1 MAALRCRDEMTDK
14 TDFAKQSAWARE
26 LAPDELERALR
37 GLSEKQFPKGAY
49 ICHRGDKLDYWTG
62 VIRGLVKISAISVSG
77 KAMTFAGSGAGG
89 WFGEGSVLKDEP
101 RRYDLVAIADT
112 KLALMARPTF
122 MWLYEN
128 STGFNRF
135 LVRQLNE
142 RMGQFIAT
150 IEYDRI
156 LSPKARVARHI
167 SWLLNPVLYPD
178 TRTRIDIG
186 QEELALL
193 AGLSRPVANKSL
205 QALEAE
211 GLLTVGHGGITVNDL
226 AALNHYDDE

>member
-1 MAALRCRDEMTDK
+1 MTDK
-14 TDFAKQSAWARE
+14 TDFVSQSVWASE
-26 LAPDELERALR
+26 LTPGELDRARRGMVER
-37 GLSEKQFPKGAY
+37 QFAKGAY
-49 ICHRGDKLDYWTG
+49 ICHRGDRLDYWIG
-62 VIRGLVKISAISVSG
+62 VIHGLVKISAISVSG
-77 KAMTFAGSGAGG
+77 KAMTFAGVGAGG

-101 RRYDLVAIADT
+101 RRYDLVAISDSR
-112 KLALMARPTF
+112 LAMMPRSTF

-167 SWLLNPVLYPD
+167 SWLFNPVLYPD
-178 TRTRIDIG
+178 TRKRIEIG

-193 AGLSRPVANKSL
+193 AALSRPVVNRSL

-211 GLLTVGHGGITVNDL
+211 GLLTVEHGGISVHNL
-226 AALNHYDDE
+226 AALNAYDDE

>member
-1 MAALRCRDEMTDK
+1 
-14 TDFAKQSAWARE
+14 
-26 LAPDELERALR
+26 
-37 GLSEKQFPKGAY
+37 
-49 ICHRGDKLDYWTG
+49 
-62 VIRGLVKISAISVSG
+62 
-77 KAMTFAGSGAGG
+77 MTFAGAGAGG

-101 RRYDLVAIADT
+101 RKYDLVALSDT
-112 KLALMARPTF
+112 RLAMMARPTF

-156 LSPKARVARHI
+156 LGPKARVARNI
-167 SWLLNPVLYPD
+167 SWFFNPVLYPV
-178 TRTRIDIG
+178 TSPEIAIG

-193 AGLSRPVANKSL
+193 AGLSRPVVSRSL

-211 GLLTVGHGGITVNDL
+211 GLLKVEHGRINVFDVD
-226 AALNHYDDE
+226 ALGRYEEE